1 MLRQMMTI
9 MGFAGMCAA
18 CGDVHLGD
26 GYGRRTRTALDAAAE
41 NTGAD
46 GPGTLDGEDSKLTMT
61 KHHNPTLGN
70 NAAMGGAPGG
80 FSGGGAMN
88 LPASGGA
95 QAGSAP
101 GSIITPINLGPK

>member
-1 MLRQMMTI
+1 

-46 GPGTLDGEDSKLTMT
+46 GPGTLDAEDSKLTMA
-61 KHHNPTLGN
+61 KQHNPTMQSANGT
-70 NAAMGGAPGG
+70 AGGSGG
-80 FSGGGAMN
+80 FGGGGAIM

-95 QAGSAP
+95 MP
-101 GSIITPINLGPK
+101 GSSPGSVITPINLGPK